1 MTCMERLFC
10 LIHFFL
16 RLNKKQL
23 QQSAQGFRG
32 IQATKKA
39 TIVIENLR
47 HVIEN
52 IRTHFGH
59 SHLECDSVKPA
70 VRFIR

>member
-1 MTCMERLFC
+1 MHGKAFLFNS
-10 LIHFFL
+10 LFSTF
-16 RLNKKQL
+16 KQKTIITI
-23 QQSAQGFRG
+23 SAQGFRG

-39 TIVIENLR
+39 TIVIENLH